1 MTQIAENPGL
11 LGSYRSY
18 LSKSFSKDH
27 PYSEVYTTYMLLGK
41 PQADDSGTVFLT
53 ESLQN

>member
-1 MTQIAENPGL
+1 MTRIAENPDIL
-11 LGSYRSY
+11 SSYRSY

-41 PQADDSGTVFLT
+41 PQTDDSGTAFLT
-53 ESLQN
+53 EA

>member
-11 LGSYRSY
+11 LSFYRGY

-41 PQADDSGTVFLT
+41 PQADDSGTLLLT
-53 ESLQN
+53 EA